1 MPSNSRI
8 TISDVAEAAK
18 VSKMTVSR
26 VINGQPGVSLTTRQ
40 RILETIDALG
50 FVANP
55 AARTLRGISRVLGLI
70 LPGITSPYMGE
81 VLHGVTTAAESLDY
95 SLMLYAQGLA
105 KKDHPGRTK
114 YYASMLSKGLIAGAV
129 MVVPYDYEVLVDIFK
144 EYDVPYAIIDHH
156 SETENEI
163 AITATNRKGVIDA
176 MRHLLAL
183 GHTRIGFITGR
194 MSMGCAKD
202 RLQGYKDAL
211 TEVGLPYEP
220 ELIFEGDFE
229 QQTGFVQGQRI
240 LQMER
245 PPTAIVASNDMMAL
259 GVMDAIK
266 DAGLYVGRDIS
277 VVGFDD
283 ILIAAQAYP
292 PLTTVRQPMAKMGE
306 EAVNVLVSLL
316 EGRKLIANQRELP
329 TELIIRHSTARVG
342 ERRELINR

>member
-1 MPSNSRI
+1 MPSNSRV

-70 LPGITSPYMGE
+70 LPRITSPYMGE

-105 KKDHPGRTK
+105 KKDHPGQTK